1 MNFQYWRQFV
11 SNVIIKPKLLEI
23 LIMKKLLFL
32 ANLVLTGTLWAES
45 LYFDGKTEKNPVLYK
60 AGEPMTFLVVLR
72 DKDAGGAIVK
82 GRKLVWNRTG
92 DDGKKECGEALSDE
106 PLKITTRIDKPGF
119 VRIIVNVL
127 DHDGNP
133 KMGLRERFESG
144 AGADVNQLP
153 ADPLPADFHAFW
165 NAEVARLHCTPF
177 DTKVVELP
185 HRDDVKVLK
194 FSIGTFPGER
204 PATGYILYP
213 RDAAPNSLP
222 MTVKF
227 SGYGFN
233 ATRIP
238 FEVAKQG
245 RLVVEVT
252 RHGEEPDRESEYYKE
267 LQEHAMKNYCF
278 RNNNDKYKNDFYGMY
293 MRGQRAMQY
302 AETLLVWNRQDIRVE
317 GGSMGAA
324 QAIAAAALNPHVTE
338 CVAHIPWMADLAGK
352 AKFQRMGGWAPE
364 YTETLR
370 YFDTANLATRV
381 KCPTT
386 IYIGLGD
393 YVCPPSGQMILF
405 RNLAGEKTIKIHQN
419 RAHGPC
425 LQPDPYETVFTGKI
439 H

>member
-1 MNFQYWRQFV
+1 
-11 SNVIIKPKLLEI
+11 
-23 LIMKKLLFL
+23 MKKRLLL
-32 ANLVLTGTLWAES
+32 ATLALTGTLWAES

-60 AGEPMTFLVVLR
+60 AGEPMTFLVTLR
-72 DKDAGGAIVK
+72 DKDADGAIAK

-92 DDGKKECGEALSDE
+92 DDGENEHGEALSDE

-133 KMGLRERFESG
+133 MKGRTERFESG

-165 NAEVARLHCTPF
+165 DAEVARLHSTPY
-177 DTKVVELP
+177 DAKVEALP
-185 HRDDVKVLK
+185 VRDDIEVLK
-194 FSIGTFPGER
+194 FSISTFPGER

-213 RDAAPNSLP
+213 RNAAPGSLP
-222 MTVKF
+222 MTVRF
-227 SGYGFN
+227 TGYGFH

-238 FEVAKQG
+238 FEAAKKG

-252 RHGEEPDRESEYYKE
+252 RQGEEPDREPEYYKD
-267 LQEHAMKNYCF
+267 LQNRTMKNYCF

-293 MRGQRAMQY
+293 MRGQRAIQY
-302 AETLLVWNRQDIRVE
+302 AETLPVWNRRDIRVE

-338 CVAHIPWMADLAGK
+338 CVAEIPWMADLAGK
-352 AKFQRMGGWAPE
+352 ARFRRLGGWAPG

-386 IYIGLGD
+386 IAIGLGD

-419 RAHGPC
+419 RIHGRS
-425 LQPDPYETVFTGKI
+425 LQPDPYETVFTGEI
-439 H
+439 R